1 MYQRDLAQVA
11 FFSRGC
17 DCTVPIALPGDGTM
31 PYDDNGIFAKIIRK
45 EIPAK
50 IVHETDTVLAFEDIN
65 PKAPTHILIVPK
77 LAVETVNDLQTD
89 HAQVI
94 GEMVLVA
101 RDIAAQVG
109 VSEKGYRLVINTN
122 SDAGQEI
129 FHLHMHMFAGRK
141 MTWPP
146 G

>member
-1 MYQRDLAQVA
+1 
-11 FFSRGC
+11 
-17 DCTVPIALPGDGTM
+17 M

-65 PKAPTHILIVPK
+65 AKAPIHILIVPK
-77 LAVETVNDLQTD
+77 VPVESVNDLQDD
-89 HAQVI
+89 HAQI
-94 GEMVLVA
+94 MGEVLLAA
-101 RDIAAQVG
+101 RDIAKQLNID
-109 VSEKGYRLVINTN
+109 EKGYRLVINTN

-129 FHLHMHMFAGRK
+129 FHLHVHLLAGRK

>member
-1 MYQRDLAQVA
+1 
-11 FFSRGC
+11 
-17 DCTVPIALPGDGTM
+17 M
-31 PYDDNGIFAKIIRK
+31 PYDENGIFAKIIRK

-65 PKAPTHILIVPK
+65 PKAPAHILIVPK
-77 LAVETVNDLQTD
+77 LAVETVNDLQAE
-89 HAQVI
+89 HAHII
-94 GEMVLVA
+94 GEMVLAA
-101 RDIAAQVG
+101 RDIAAELG

-122 SDAGQEI
+122 ADAGQEI

>member
-1 MYQRDLAQVA
+1 
-11 FFSRGC
+11 
-17 DCTVPIALPGDGTM
+17 M

-77 LAVETVNDLQTD
+77 LAVETVNDLQKD

-101 RDIAAQVG
+101 RDIAGKIG
-109 VSEKGYRLVINTN
+109 VSENGYRLVINTN
-122 SDAGQEI
+122 ADAGQEI